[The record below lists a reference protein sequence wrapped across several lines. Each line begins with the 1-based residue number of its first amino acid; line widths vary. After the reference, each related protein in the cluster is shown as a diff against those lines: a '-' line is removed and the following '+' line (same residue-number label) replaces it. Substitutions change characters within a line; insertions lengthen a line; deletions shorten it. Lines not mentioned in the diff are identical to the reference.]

1 MLRSLNNCKARACQ
15 RIGRAKPQGWQRADD
30 TLPPRVL
37 DEALPTGVASGT
49 TLSRDELGGMI
60 TSYYEAR
67 GWTPEGQIPGV
78 KLEELG
84 LLSLT
89 P

>member
-1 MLRSLNNCKARACQ
+1 MKKMFNVRE
-15 RIGRAKPQGWQRADD
+15 GWQRADD

-60 TSYYEAR
+60 ASYYEAR
-67 GWTPEGQIPGV
+67 GWTPEGHIPGA
-78 KLEELG
+78 KLEELR
-84 LLSLT
+84 LLSLSS
-89 P
+89 